1 MDEANYGQLHFIDDN
16 HLFVSVHKRL
26 KENPQSNAPLYQL
39 NIKTGEYKDLYDG
52 DLYVPGNSVLSDIK
66 YGNRSKITF
75 DKTGIRYV
83 STVIDYAPLIHLNYS
98 DHSVSYLTPKNVN
111 VDEYIPYKKGFL
123 LIATEDQQGQEIYY
137 LDEKRK
143 LVRQTHINID
153 LFASHQI
160 VAPQLVTFT
169 NRNGLQLKGY
179 VLPPANMETG
189 KKYPTI
195 LDIHGGPRTV
205 YGTSFFHEMQY
216 WANLGYAV
224 IFTNPTGSSGR
235 GSDFAKLEGDF
246 GGIDYD
252 DLMCFVDTV
261 IERVN
266 YIDKERLGVTGGS
279 YGGIMTNWI
288 IGHTNRFR
296 AAVSQRS
303 ISSWISFTT
312 LSDIGY
318 SFGLSYSGSDP
329 WNDLPKLWKQSP
341 LAYADQVKTPT
352 LFIHSEEDYRCPLP
366 EGLQMYSAL
375 RHFGVPSRIVIFK
388 RENHEL
394 SRGGKPLNRIKRLYE
409 ITNWFQSYL

>member
-1 MDEANYGQLHFIDDN
+1 MLLKISKDKRFI
-16 HLFVSVHKRL
+16 
-26 KENPQSNAPLYQL
+26 
-39 NIKTGEYKDLYDG
+39 I
-52 DLYVPGNSVLSDIK
+52 
-66 YGNRSKITF
+66 
-75 DKTGIRYV
+75 
-83 STVIDYAPLIHLNYS
+83 
-98 DHSVSYLTPKNVN
+98 
-111 VDEYIPYKKGFL
+111 
-123 LIATEDQQGQEIYY
+123 
-137 LDEKRK
+137 

-288 IGHTNRFR
+288 IGQT
-296 AAVSQRS
+296 V
-303 ISSWISFTT
+303 
-312 LSDIGY
+312 
-318 SFGLSYSGSDP
+318 FGLQCHREVSHHGSH
-329 WNDLPKLWKQSP
+329 LL
-341 LAYADQVKTPT
+341 L
-352 LFIHSEEDYRCPLP
+352 
-366 EGLQMYSAL
+366 
-375 RHFGVPSRIVIFK
+375 
-388 RENHEL
+388 
-394 SRGGKPLNRIKRLYE
+394 
-409 ITNWFQSYL
+409 